1 LSTSEL
7 DQPGGPVTLDQFI
20 ALNDELAALVRA
32 GVPLERGLIEAGRDL
47 RGRLGA
53 VSTELGLRLGEGMR
67 LPEAIAAPGSGM
79 PDVYRAVVE
88 AGVRSG
94 RLSQALEGMA
104 SIARGY
110 AEARRAVG
118 MALLYPLIVLCLAYS
133 LALFFLTQ
141 ITPRFVATFQDL
153 GLPPFPTLDLLQR
166 AGETAVYWAPI
177 PPILL
182 ALLVLRWAWTGR
194 SLVLDTGGLGPLLN
208 KIPLVGSMIGSY
220 RASSFASLL
229 SLLIEHRVP
238 LDEAVRLAGAASAD
252 RDFRESAG
260 RFADA
265 IRGGG
270 AAEVSPGKSRSS
282 FPPLLS
288 WMLTAGHRQGN
299 LPRALEQLALTYR
312 RRARSRAD
320 VLKLALPSLCLLVI
334 GVGAVL
340 VYALMLFV
348 PMLSLWEEMASPVNR

>member
-1 LSTSEL
+1 MSESGRS
-7 DQPGGPVTLDQFI
+7 GGSITLDQFI

-47 RGRLGA
+47 QGRLGA
-53 VSTELGLRLGEGMR
+53 ISTELGHRMGEGMR
-67 LPEAIAAPGSGM
+67 LPEAIEASGGRM

-104 SIARGY
+104 SIAKGY

-118 MALLYPLIVLCLAYS
+118 MALFYPLIVSCLAYA
-133 LALFFLTQ
+133 LAVFFVTA
-141 ITPRFVATFQDL
+141 ITPRFISALQGL
-153 GLPPFPTLDLLQR
+153 GLPPIR
-166 AGETAVYWAPI
+166 ALGFLERLGDTAIYWAPI

-182 ALLVLRWAWTGR
+182 GLAALRWAWSGR
-194 SLVLDTGGLGPLLN
+194 SVVLEGGAFGRLLN

-220 RASSFASLL
+220 RAASFTGLL

-238 LDEAVRLAGAASAD
+238 LDEAIRLAGEASAD
-252 RDFRESAG
+252 REFRDSAG
-260 RFADA
+260 RFADS
-265 IRGGG
+265 IRRGGTPDDAPSRTSG
-270 AAEVSPGKSRSS
+270 A

-288 WMLTAGHRQGN
+288 WMLTVGHRQGD

-312 RRARSRAD
+312 LRARSRAD
-320 VLKLALPSLCLLVI
+320 LLKLALPSLCLMVL

-340 VYALMLFV
+340 VYALMLFI
-348 PMLSLWEEMASPVNR
+348 PLLNLYDELALPVNR